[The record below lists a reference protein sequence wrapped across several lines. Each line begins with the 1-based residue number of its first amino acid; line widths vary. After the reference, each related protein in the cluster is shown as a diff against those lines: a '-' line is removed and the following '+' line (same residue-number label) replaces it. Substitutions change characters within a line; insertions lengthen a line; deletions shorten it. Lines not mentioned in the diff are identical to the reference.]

1 MTAGVVV
8 KSVGARLAL
17 YSCAFD
23 ATTTETKGTVL
34 LKTASE
40 LQAFSQGEESLI
52 EAVRKGG
59 GEGGGGGGGGREGGR
74 EGGKEEEEEEE
85 GGRGGGKEGGREGEE
100 SLIEEVKEEEVEE
113 EEE

>member
-1 MTAGVVV
+1 MSAGVVV
-8 KSVGARLAL
+8 KSTGARLAL

-23 ATTTETKGTVL
+23 AMTTETKGTVL

-59 GEGGGGGGGGREGGR
+59 GGGGGEEGKGGGREGG
-74 EGGKEEEEEEE
+74 GK
-85 GGRGGGKEGGREGEE
+85 GGG
-100 SLIEEVKEEEVEE
+100 
-113 EEE
+113 